1 MYMFD
6 CLLSDVLVRACSG
19 GWAVDGLGFIEDIYL
34 SARHSRLAYDLVKHS
49 IRIILEIT
57 VTKLGS

>member
-6 CLLSDVLVRACSG
+6 CLLSDVLGRGTS
-19 GWAVDGLGFIEDIYL
+19 WYAVDGLGFIEDIYL

>member
-1 MYMFD
+1 M
-6 CLLSDVLVRACSG
+6 VRACSG

-34 SARHSRLAYDLVKHS
+34 SARHSHLAYDLVKHS